1 MASRT
6 DRIEARVAPERAE
19 RIRRA
24 AELTHQSLSS
34 FVIDA
39 AEEKAER
46 VMLAHEETVVPS
58 RFFDD
63 LLAAL
68 DRTATTVPALAK
80 GARRAR
86 KLVTPR

>member
-1 MASRT
+1 MSTRI

-19 RIRRA
+19 RIREA
-24 AELTHQSLSS
+24 AELAHQSVSS

-46 VMLAHEETVVPS
+46 IILEQRETDVPS
-58 RFFDD
+58 SFFDE

-68 DRTATTVPALAK
+68 DEPPTAVPALHDA
-80 GARRAR
+80 AERAG
-86 KLVTPR
+86 KFVTPR

>member
-1 MASRT
+1 MSTRV

-19 RIRRA
+19 RIRQA
-24 AELTHQSLSS
+24 AELAHQSVSS

-39 AEEKAER
+39 AEERAER
-46 VMLAHEETVVPS
+46 VMLEHGETTVPS
-58 RFFDD
+58 NFFDD

-68 DRTATTVPALAK
+68 DEPTTAVPALEKA
-80 GARRAR
+80 GERAR